1 LRNQAD
7 PDVRRKTK
15 PDKNQ
20 AERGRNLRW
29 GVWGAAAVVAIV
41 CVLVIVVAIKSPFAQ
56 GKVARGLE
64 DTVRAKVSFGK
75 FRMTY
80 FPHPGCVAENVTFTR
95 EGSAAN
101 IPPLVTVQELEIE
114 AHYADLIVRPG
125 YIALVKLNGLRVQ
138 VPPRGANVGSPT
150 SPPSESSNVR
160 VGEIVADGAVLEI
173 GRSGNAPP
181 LKFEMHALRVR
192 SFAHNSEWSYR
203 VSMKN
208 AEPPGEII
216 SKGKFGPL
224 NLEDLETTPLSGE
237 YKFQQADLSVF
248 DGIAGTLS
256 SGGDFGGKLGEVG
269 VRGTLDVPDFQV
281 VRSKHKVHLTSRFN
295 ASVNATNGDV
305 ALKQVET
312 SFLQTSVAASG
323 SVAGKGGQNGK
334 TTSVDVEVNNGRIQD
349 LLVLLASTKNAP
361 MNGAASFKVH
371 VTIAPLGRPFLKE
384 LAMRG
389 DFGVD
394 QAAFKKPS
402 RQEQVDELSERSRG
416 EKNGKDKGKDHS
428 KEQSKTQADPAKDD
442 PANIVMNLRGH
453 LELRDGVA
461 KFSELTFNVP
471 GASARM
477 DGTYNLEN
485 EQIDF
490 HGTLKTEAELSQDT
504 TGVKSTL
511 LKPLNPLFK
520 RKKAGADIPIKM
532 TGTYHDPQFG
542 FDVAGVAKAK

>member
-1 LRNQAD
+1 MRS
-7 PDVRRKTK
+7 KTK
-15 PDKNQ
+15 PNKNK
-20 AERGRNLRW
+20 AERGRSIRW
-29 GVWGAAAVVAIV
+29 GVWSAAAIVAIV
-41 CVLVIVVAIKSPFAQ
+41 CVLMIVVAIKSPFAQ
-56 GKVARGLE
+56 GKVAQGLE
-64 DTVRAKVSFGK
+64 ETVRAKVSFGK
-75 FRMTY
+75 FRMIY

-95 EGSAAN
+95 EGSTAN
-101 IPPLVTVQELEIE
+101 IPPIVTIQRLEIE
-114 AHYADLIVRPG
+114 AHSADIIVRPE
-125 YIALVKLNGLRVQ
+125 YVALVELNGLRVQ
-138 VPPRGANVGSPT
+138 IPPREVNAGSPT

-160 VGEIVADGAVLEI
+160 VGEIVADGAELEI
-173 GRSGNAPP
+173 GRSGDAPP
-181 LKFEMHALRVR
+181 LKFEMHSLSVR
-192 SFAHNSEWSYR
+192 SFAHNSEWSYK

-216 SKGKFGPL
+216 SEGKFGPL

-256 SGGDFGGKLGEVG
+256 STGNFGGKLGEVA
-269 VRGTLDVPDFQV
+269 VHGTLDIPDFQV
-281 VRSKHKVHLTSRFN
+281 VRSKHNVHVTSRFS
-295 ASVNATNGDV
+295 ASVNGTNGDV
-305 ALKQVET
+305 FLKQVEA

-323 SVAGKGGQNGK
+323 SVASKAGQDGK
-334 TTSVDVEVNNGRIQD
+334 TTSVDVEVNNGKIQD

-361 MNGAASFKVH
+361 MNGATSFKAH
-371 VTIAPLGRPFLKE
+371 VTILPKRRPFLKE

-394 QAAFKKPS
+394 QAAFRKSS

-416 EKNGKDKGKDHS
+416 EKKGKDQGKDQS
-428 KEQSKTQADPAKDD
+428 KEQDKEPGKNDSDAKADSAGDD
-442 PANIVMNLRGH
+442 PENIVMNLRGH

-461 KFSELTFNVP
+461 KFSDLTFNVP

-477 DGTYNLEN
+477 NGTYNLEN

-490 HGTLKTEAELSQDT
+490 HGTLKTEAEISQDT
-504 TGVKSTL
+504 TGIKSAL

-520 RKKAGADIPIKM
+520 RKKAGADIPVKV

-542 FDVAGVAKAK
+542 FDVAGAVK

>member
-1 LRNQAD
+1 
-7 PDVRRKTK
+7 VRRETK
-15 PDKNQ
+15 PNKNNV
-20 AERGRNLRW
+20 ERGPNLRW

-41 CVLVIVVAIKSPFAQ
+41 CVLVMVVAIKSPFAQ
-56 GKVARGLE
+56 GKVMQGLE
-64 DTVRAKVSFGK
+64 ETVRAKVSFGK
-75 FRMTY
+75 FRMIY

-95 EGSAAN
+95 SGSAAN
-101 IPPLVTVQELEIE
+101 IPPLVTVQRLEVE

-125 YIALVKLNGLRVQ
+125 YIALVKLNGLHVQ
-138 VPPRGANVGSPT
+138 VPPRGANAGSPT
-150 SPPSESSNVR
+150 SAPSQSSNVR

-173 GRSGNAPP
+173 GRSGDAPP
-181 LKFEMHALRVR
+181 LKFEIRSLRVR
-192 SFAHNSEWSYR
+192 SFAHDSEWSYQ

-237 YKFQQADLSVF
+237 YKFQQADLGVF
-248 DGIAGTLS
+248 NGIAGTLS
-256 SGGDFGGKLGEVG
+256 STGDFGGKLGEVG
-269 VRGTLDVPDFQV
+269 VHGTLDVPDFQV
-281 VRSKHKVHLTSRFN
+281 VRSKHKVHLTSRFS

-305 ALKQVET
+305 SLKQVET

-323 SVAGKGGQNGK
+323 SVAGKAGQDGK
-334 TTSVDVEVNNGRIQD
+334 TISVDVEVNNGRIQD

-361 MNGAASFKVH
+361 MNGATSFKAH
-371 VTIAPLGRPFLKE
+371 VTIVPLGRPFLKE

-416 EKNGKDKGKDHS
+416 EKNGKDKGKDQS
-428 KEQSKTQADPAKDD
+428 KEQSKTQADSAGDD

-504 TGVKSTL
+504 TGIKSTL

-520 RKKAGADIPIKM
+520 KKKAGADIPIKM

-542 FDVAGVAKAK
+542 FDVAGAVKAK

>member
-1 LRNQAD
+1 MA
-7 PDVRRKTK
+7 VK
-15 PDKNQ
+15 KNT
-20 AERGRNLRW
+20 ATAGNVKLYRW
-29 GVWGAAAVVAIV
+29 LIWGAAAVVAIV

-56 GKVARGLE
+56 GKVAQGLE
-64 DTVRAKVSFGK
+64 ETVRAKVSFGK
-75 FRMTY
+75 FRMIY

-95 EGSAAN
+95 EGGAAD

-181 LKFEMHALRVR
+181 LTFEMHSLRVR
-192 SFAHNSEWSYR
+192 SFAHNSEWSYQ
-203 VSMKN
+203 VSMKT

-224 NLEDLETTPLSGE
+224 NVEDLETTPLSGE

-305 ALKQVET
+305 SLKQVET

-323 SVAGKGGQNGK
+323 SVVSKAGQNGK

-361 MNGAASFKVH
+361 MNGATSFKAH
-371 VTIAPLGRPFLKE
+371 VTVLPLGRPFLKE

-416 EKNGKDKGKDHS
+416 EKKDKDKGKDQS
-428 KEQSKTQADPAKDD
+428 KEQSKTQADPAGDD

-461 KFSELTFNVP
+461 KFSQLIFNVP

-477 DGTYNLEN
+477 NGTYNLEN

-542 FDVAGVAKAK
+542 FDVAGTVKAE